1 MTGISGTSGTG
12 ATSGMWTG
20 NTSETGTVGKAEL
33 GKDAF
38 LNLLVAQLKYQDP
51 SNPTDSSQFMQQTAT
66 FTMVEKLEEMAKAQ
80 TSMVNAQNLASA
92 TSLVGREISWTEG
105 TATKTGVVTAV
116 QMNNGTAQLAVGDLT
131 VDLSKVTKV
140 TPAPAAGSPGP
151 ASGGSAAT

>member
-20 NTSETGTVGKAEL
+20 NTSESGTVGKAEL

-51 SNPTDSSQFMQQTAT
+51 SKPTDASEFMSQTAQ

-80 TSMVNAQNLASA
+80 TTMVNAQNLASA

-116 QMNNGTAQLAVGDLT
+116 QMNNGTAQLSVGDLT
-131 VDLSKVTKV
+131 IDLGSVTKV
-140 TPAPAAGSPGP
+140 EPVATAGGSSAGTPAGS
-151 ASGGSAAT
+151 

>member
-140 TPAPAAGSPGP
+140 TPAPAAGSPGT

>member
-51 SNPTDSSQFMQQTAT
+51 SSPTDSSQFMQQTAT
-66 FTMVEKLEEMAKAQ
+66 FTMVEKLEELAKAQ

-116 QMNNGTAQLAVGDLT
+116 QMNNGTAQLSVGDLT
-131 VDLSKVTKV
+131 VDLAAVTKV
-140 TPAPAAGSPGP
+140 KPAGTPGGAPGS
-151 ASGGSAAT
+151 TT